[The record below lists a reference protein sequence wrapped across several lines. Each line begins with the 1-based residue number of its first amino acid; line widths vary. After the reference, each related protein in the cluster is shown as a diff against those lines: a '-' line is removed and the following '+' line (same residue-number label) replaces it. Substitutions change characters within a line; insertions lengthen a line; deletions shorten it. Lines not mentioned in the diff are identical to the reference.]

1 MTVKKISKRMYKKC
15 IVVLICFLMFGNL
28 AHGTVLCF
36 GSDGQIEIKSAF
48 HEQCDDHAHSQPTD
62 QKQLSYQSDHIID
75 ENIDENCEP
84 CVDVSIY
91 IGLAKI
97 IRVSKQL
104 NSPFPAPATH
114 VIVLAN
120 KFNLS
125 AYNSVS
131 SAFDTASY
139 FTPLSTVILL
149 I

>member
-1 MTVKKISKRMYKKC
+1 MTVKKISKRTYKKC
-15 IVVLICFLMFGNL
+15 IVVLICLLFVSNST
-28 AHGTVLCF
+28 HGAVLCF
-36 GSDGQIEIKSAF
+36 GSDGHVEIESAF
-48 HEQCDDHAHSQPTD
+48 HERCDDHAHSQPTD

-84 CVDVSIY
+84 CVDVPIY

-104 NSPFPAPATH
+104 NFTFPAPVTN

-139 FTPLSTVILL
+139 FTPLSTVIFL